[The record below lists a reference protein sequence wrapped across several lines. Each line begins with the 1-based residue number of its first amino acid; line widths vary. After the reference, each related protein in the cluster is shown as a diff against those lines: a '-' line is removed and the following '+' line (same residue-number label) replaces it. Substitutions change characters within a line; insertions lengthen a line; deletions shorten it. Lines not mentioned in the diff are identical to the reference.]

1 MLSDYLLHALKYLRL
16 VCTARRLVM
25 PLVAG
30 LCIAGWMMAWYLPNV
45 YQSETRVYVD
55 PQTTIDSA
63 LKGLIDQGNNVEQD
77 LVARAR
83 VQMVTT
89 ANLEKIAIEN
99 DMLLDVRTEIDKQ
112 IVLEDLA
119 NDVWITSQ
127 KRQGTRQGTQ
137 DIIIAYRDIEA
148 ERSRLVVNSFLDVFL
163 NTVLNQ
169 SKSDNERTIA
179 FLDTQIEQYA
189 ALLDESEN
197 KLKTFK
203 IDNKDL
209 MPGEGGGFFE
219 ELRKM
224 DEKLKDAQLE
234 LRQSRQRRNSLNREY
249 DRLNST
255 SGASSAT
262 ALARAERI
270 RELEAHLSDL
280 VLRYTE
286 FHPEVIG
293 TREKL
298 ATLKDG
304 FVAPKI
310 NRDSVGSQFALA
322 EFAKEL
328 SKAETDVAFAS
339 AQVDEYS
346 ARRAEL
352 DNQVA
357 IIPQIEEEFAKLTR
371 NYEADQERYK
381 EFRAKRDKAR
391 VNQANDLENGSYEYQ
406 VVEEP
411 RTLPRPV
418 EPNRPLLITLI
429 FLGAWAIGVSIPIFL
444 DLVRPSVSSLNDIAK
459 LTEFPVLGTVSMTE
473 NSAASMRVGMKTLL
487 VFLILTTIA
496 YAALALLSLL
506 PQNFTFSGIGA

>member
-1 MLSDYLLHALKYLRL
+1 MGSEMCIRDRRL

-45 YQSETRVYVD
+45 YQSDTRVYVD
-55 PQTTIDSA
+55 PQTTIESA
-63 LKGLIDQGNNVEQD
+63 LKGLVVQGGENKEQD

-89 ANLEKIAIEN
+89 DNLEKIAIEN

-127 KRQGTRQGTQ
+127 RRQGTRQGTQ
-137 DIIIAYRDIEA
+137 DIIIAYRDIDA

-163 NTVLNQ
+163 NEVLNQ
-169 SKSDNERTIA
+169 SKKDNDRA
-179 FLDTQIEQYA
+179 LSFLEKQIDQYGA
-189 ALLDESEN
+189 VLDESET
-197 KLKTFK
+197 KLKAFK
-203 IDNKDL
+203 IKNKDL

-219 ELRKM
+219 EMRKM
-224 DEKLKDAQLE
+224 DEKLKDAKLE
-234 LRQSRQRRNSLNREY
+234 LRQSRQRRNDLNREY
-249 DRLNST
+249 DRLNSR
-255 SGASSAT
+255 SGVSSAQS
-262 ALARAERI
+262 LARAEKI
-270 RELEAHLSDL
+270 RELEAILSEL
-280 VLRYTE
+280 VLQYTD
-286 FHPEVIG
+286 FHPEVIS
-293 TREKL
+293 TRERL

-304 FVAPKI
+304 FVAPKSSQ
-310 NRDSVGSQFALA
+310 NRFGDQFALA
-322 EFAKEL
+322 EFAKDIA
-328 SKAETDVAFAS
+328 KAEADVSAGI
-339 AQVDEYS
+339 AQVDEYET
-346 ARRAEL
+346 RRADL
-352 DNQVA
+352 GDQVA
-357 IIPQIEEEFAKLTR
+357 IIPQIEDEFAKLTR

-381 EFRAKRDKAR
+381 EFRDKYDEAR
-391 VNQANDLENGSYEYQ
+391 VAAANALENGSYEYQ
-406 VVEEP
+406 VVEPP

-429 FLGAWAIGVSIPIFL
+429 FLGSWALGVAIPIFL

-506 PQNFTFSGIGA
+506 PQTFILSEISA

>member
-1 MLSDYLLHALKYLRL
+1 MLSDYLLNALKYLRL

-55 PQTTIDSA
+55 PQSDEM
-63 LKGLIDQGNNVEQD
+63 LKGLVEQGNSVEED
-77 LVARAR
+77 LVALAR

-89 ANLEKIAIEN
+89 ENLEKIAIEN

-127 KRQGTRQGTQ
+127 RRQGTRKGTQ
-137 DIIIAYRDIEA
+137 DIIIAYRDIDA

-163 NTVLNQ
+163 DTVLNR
-169 SKSDNERTIA
+169 SKIDSDRTLA
-179 FLDTQIEQYA
+179 FLDKQIEQYGD
-189 ALLDESEN
+189 LLDESEN
-197 KLKTFK
+197 KLKAFK
-203 IDNKDL
+203 IKNKSI
-209 MPGEGGGFFE
+209 MPGEGGSFFE

-224 DEKLKDAQLE
+224 EEKAEDAKLE
-234 LRQSRQRRNSLNREY
+234 LRQARNRRDRLKREY
-249 DRLNST
+249 DRLNSS
-255 SGASSAT
+255 SGASSASS
-262 ALARAERI
+262 LARAQQI
-270 RELEAHLSDL
+270 RELEAKLAQL
-280 VLRYTE
+280 VLQYTD

-293 TREKL
+293 TREQL

-310 NRDSVGSQFALA
+310 NQGGIGDQFALA
-322 EFAKEL
+322 EFVKEL
-328 SKAETDVAFAS
+328 SKAETDVASAI
-339 AQVDEYS
+339 AQVDEYEN
-346 ARRAEL
+346 RRARL
-352 DNQVA
+352 GDQVA
-357 IIPQIEEEFAKLTR
+357 TIPQLEDELAKLTR
-371 NYEADQERYK
+371 NYESDQARYK
-381 EFRAKRDKAR
+381 DFRERRDKAR
-391 VNQANDLENGSYEYQ
+391 VNRDNELAHGRYEYQ
-406 VVEEP
+406 VVEAP

-429 FLGAWAIGVSIPIFL
+429 FLGAWAIGVAIPIFL
-444 DLVRPSVSSLNDIAK
+444 DLVRPSVSSLSDIAK

-473 NSAASMRVGMKTLL
+473 YSAASMRVGMKTLL

-506 PQNFTFSGIGA
+506 PQTFTFDGIGA